1 MGENLDGQ
9 GQHLQTLDKA
19 YGNRKKIYRN
29 ELINLAFSL
38 LADVEVSAITELSP
52 QWFQEHGIRLMLL
65 DFDNTIVPY
74 TTAEPSE
81 EFVSWLRETRQAGV
95 QVMVVSNSRKSR
107 RVPDFCEK
115 RDIPYIKRAGK
126 PRPKGIRKAME
137 QQGFLPGETAMAG
150 DQTFTDILGGN
161 LAGVTSVL
169 VYPIRFSNP
178 FQVIRYNLERPFIA
192 LGRRKRKR

>member
-1 MGENLDGQ
+1 
-9 GQHLQTLDKA
+9 
-19 YGNRKKIYRN
+19 
-29 ELINLAFSL
+29 
-38 LADVEVSAITELSP
+38 
-52 QWFQEHGIRLMLL
+52 
-65 DFDNTIVPY
+65 
-74 TTAEPSE
+74 
-81 EFVSWLRETRQAGV
+81 
-95 QVMVVSNSRKSR
+95 MVVSNSRRSR

-115 RDIPYIKRAGK
+115 LDIPYIKRAGK
-126 PRPKGIRKAME
+126 PRPKGILRAMA

-169 VYPIRFSNP
+169 VYPLYFSNP